1 MANWAIT
8 SYAIEGPK
16 ETLEKIEK
24 AILEHPVEEGSSE
37 DWEGNVLKALNIDWE
52 PNTPDGKGYYMR
64 GFIQEEPWYDDKCA
78 LRFCAKEAWGA
89 TDFNEV
95 LEKNIPDIKVFYSV
109 EEEGGDVYATN
120 DKEGKYFPD
129 RYWVDT
135 CIDGNYQSDYFQFE
149 SSVYKW
155 LSGLTDGRVKS
166 PEDVYK
172 FNSDYEDSDA
182 CGENYI
188 HIHEFNVIE

>member
-1 MANWAIT
+1 MANWAST
-8 SYAIEGPK
+8 AYAIEGPH

-37 DWEGNVLKALNIDWE
+37 DWEGNILKALGIEWE
-52 PNTPDGKGYYMR
+52 AHTPDGKGYYMR
-64 GFIQEEPWYDDKCA
+64 GFIQDVPWWDGDT
-78 LRFCAKEAWGA
+78 LRFYAEEAWGA

-95 LEKNIPDIKVFYSV
+95 LEKNIPDIKVFYTV
-109 EEEGGDVYATN
+109 EEPGCEVYATN

-135 CIDGNYQSDYFQFE
+135 CIDNNYQSEYFQFE

-155 LSGLTDGRVKS
+155 LHDITDGKVS
-166 PEDVYK
+166 SAEDAEK
-172 FNSDYEDSDA
+172 FNSDHEDAGDDD
-182 CGENYI
+182 ENFINI
-188 HIHEFNVIE
+188 HVFKVIE

>member
-1 MANWAIT
+1 MANWAST
-8 SYAIEGPK
+8 AYAIEGQ

-64 GFIQEEPWYDDKCA
+64 GFIQDEPWFDGST
-78 LRFCAKEAWGA
+78 LRFYAEEAWGA
-89 TDFNEV
+89 TDFHEV
-95 LEKNIPDIKVFYSV
+95 LEKNIPDIKVFYVV

-135 CIDGNYQSDYFQFE
+135 CIDGDYQSEYFQFE

-155 LSGLTDGRVKS
+155 LHDITDGKVKS
-166 PEDVYK
+166 AEDVEK
-172 FNSDYEDSDA
+172 FNSDHEDECDDD
-182 CGENYI
+182 ENFIDI
-188 HIHEFNVIE
+188 HVFAVVD